1 MSQFFQTNFVFI
13 FLQQK
18 GTEKSHK
25 KNSSRSKYSNQ
36 ETMEM
41 TGKCLFS
48 PYQWRDS
55 HPENHQQSFEMAP
68 EYY

>member
-25 KNSSRSKYSNQ
+25 KNSSRSKYRNQ
-36 ETMEM
+36 EAMENVM
-41 TGKCLFS
+41 HKRKIGYSK
-48 PYQWRDS
+48 
-55 HPENHQQSFEMAP
+55 
-68 EYY
+68 